1 MTTPIIGAPE
11 LVEGQAVPETTVNE
25 IVRYLEF
32 FASGGAI
39 EDRDLLTPAALT
51 PADGDAYLIDGTGAG
66 DWAGED
72 NNIALYVNTG
82 WIYITPTEGMV
93 LYVKDEDVRIVYDG
107 AAWALSGTSGGAD
120 PLATAPVHVANFT
133 ADGEVRLYSDAAQTL
148 TQQSTSGT
156 GSVAYEKS
164 TNAAPSTFSS
174 TTSPVTLEAGAWLK
188 ITASSVTDL
197 FAVAL
202 KRTA

>member
-25 IVRYLEF
+25 AFRYSEQGARW
-32 FASGGAI
+32 FAFL
-39 EDRDLLTPAALT
+39 DRDLATPPGS
-51 PADGDAYLIDGTGAG
+51 PADGDTYLLPSSATGAWVGHDGEIAFFMSTAWNFISPQAGFAGYVVDEDQPVTFDGT
-66 DWAGED
+66 DWND
-72 NNIALYVNTG
+72 L
-82 WIYITPTEGMV
+82 
-93 LYVKDEDVRIVYDG
+93 
-107 AAWALSGTSGGAD
+107 GGGSTD

-133 ADGEVRLYSDAAQTL
+133 ADGEVRFYADVAMTL

-164 TNAAPSTFSS
+164 TSAAPATFSS
-174 TTSPVTLEAGAWLK
+174 TTSPITLEAGAWLK

-197 FAVAL
+197 FAVAF